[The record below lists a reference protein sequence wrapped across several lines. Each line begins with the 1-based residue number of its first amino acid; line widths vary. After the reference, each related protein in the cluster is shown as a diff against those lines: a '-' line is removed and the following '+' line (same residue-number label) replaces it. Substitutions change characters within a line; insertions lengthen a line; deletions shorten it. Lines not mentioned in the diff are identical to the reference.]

1 MASRTRN
8 FDVHDDI
15 LVWASKNIKIKD
27 GNTSV
32 ANMLSYAYE
41 ATPANTLTME
51 GSTAETG
58 ASYDTKI
65 ELHAGS
71 VRLADTEV

>member
-1 MASRTRN
+1 
-8 FDVHDDI
+8 
-15 LVWASKNIKIKD
+15 
-27 GNTSV
+27 
-32 ANMLSYAYE
+32 MLSYAYE